1 MNTESVR
8 DMLHRIDGL
17 LSDFRKEHDKK
28 HTRHDFH
35 RKSRVV
41 ALALSRGGYVTV
53 TDVTKKERCSRAI
66 ARATLSSL
74 CRAGVFERVFR
85 GTYVLARNREKQIHT

>member
-1 MNTESVR
+1 MATDTVR
-8 DMLHRIDGL
+8 DMLNKIDGM
-17 LSDFRKEHDKK
+17 LSGFRNEHDKK
-28 HTRHDFH
+28 HARHDFQ
-35 RKSRVV
+35 RKSRVI

-74 CRAGVFERVFR
+74 CRAGTFERVFR
-85 GTYVLARNREKQIHT
+85 GTYVLARNREEQIGT